1 MERCSLES
9 SAVGAACVNPEARS
23 RGQARCLGF
32 LMALKQSPKPGHHL
46 GPPPCQTLPTLN
58 LPDCL
63 IHPLMYK

>member
-32 LMALKQSPKPGHHL
+32 LMGTKTVPKTWASPGT
-46 GPPPCQTLPTLN
+46 PPCQTLPTLN